1 MSLRQDISSNGQALN
16 NLKGIL
22 NLSSEAAQEL
32 QLPAME
38 ILTELALDL
47 SINLDRGT
55 KKFLITKQ
63 CEVFLDNGE
72 GGESATIAG
81 RTLVSLSENNSNLI
95 VNTRKDITGRLT
107 ELLDAKN
114 NIIRRTIAAE
124 IMENLCAH
132 SGVDK
137 KYMKATLL
145 PMVSVQVC

>member
-1 MSLRQDISSNGQALN
+1 
-16 NLKGIL
+16 
-22 NLSSEAAQEL
+22 
-32 QLPAME
+32 
-38 ILTELALDL
+38 
-47 SINLDRGT
+47 
-55 KKFLITKQ
+55 
-63 CEVFLDNGE
+63 
-72 GGESATIAG
+72 
-81 RTLVSLSENNSNLI
+81 

-114 NIIRRTIAAE
+114 NIISRTIAAE